1 VEGIKRRSF
10 IGLIGGAA
18 ASPLFARAQPAA
30 PVIGFLHSGA
40 AEQNA
45 NRLEG
50 FRKGLADA
58 GFVDGKNLTIEYR
71 WANGQADRLPELAAD
86 LVQRHVAV
94 IVAVSSQPATLAAK
108 AATASIPIV
117 FTWPGDPVAAGL
129 VASLNRP
136 GGNATGIGTLN
147 DELAAKRLGLLR
159 ELVPRATPISVL
171 FNPADP
177 SADAMSKDLQAHARA
192 LGVQLQLL
200 YAGTDGEIDAAFRTV
215 AAKAGGALLVNADPF
230 FFIRRAQITA
240 LAARH
245 AIPAIYYDREFA
257 VSGGLM
263 TYGTSLPVMWGQA
276 GSYVARILKG
286 EKPGDLP
293 VVQPTKFETVIN
305 LKTAK
310 ALQLAIPDRVLALA
324 DEVIE

>member
-1 VEGIKRRSF
+1 VRRREF
-10 IGLIGGAA
+10 IAGLGAVAMPLRALAQA
-18 ASPLFARAQPAA
+18 AM

-40 AEQNA
+40 LEPNA
-45 NRLEG
+45 NRLAG
-50 FRKGLADA
+50 FRKGLNDA
-58 GFVDGKNLTIEYR
+58 GFVEKQNLTIEYR
-71 WANGQADRLPELAAD
+71 WADGKADRLPELAAD
-86 LVQRHVAV
+86 LVRRQVQV

-108 AATASIPIV
+108 SATATIPIV

-136 GGNATGIGTLN
+136 GGNATGIATLN

-159 ELVPRATPISVL
+159 ELVPQAMPISVL

-177 SADAMSKDLQAHARA
+177 SADAMSKDLQAYAGT
-192 LGVQLQLL
+192 LGVQLQLI
-200 YAGTDGEIDAAFRTV
+200 YAGTDSEIEAAFSKV
-215 AAKAGGALLVNADPF
+215 AQKPGGALLVNADPF
-230 FFIRRAQITA
+230 FFIRRDPIAA
-240 LAARH
+240 LASRH

-257 VSGGLM
+257 VSGRLM

-276 GSYVARILKG
+276 GSTVARILKG

-293 VVQPTKFETVIN
+293 VAQPTKFEMVIN

-310 ALQLAIPDRVLALA
+310 ALGLSVPDRLMVLA

>member
-1 VEGIKRRSF
+1 VNRRKF
-10 IGLIGGAA
+10 IALSGSAA
-18 ASPLFARAQPAA
+18 AWPGVAPGQQAA
-30 PVIGFLHSGA
+30 LPVIGFLHSGTSQ
-40 AEQNA
+40 QNA
-45 NRLEG
+45 NRLIG
-50 FRKGLADA
+50 FRKGLSDA
-58 GFVDGKNLTIEYR
+58 GFAENQNVTIEYR
-71 WANGQADRLPELAAD
+71 WADGQNGRLPELAAD
-86 LVQRHVAV
+86 LVRRKVAV

-108 AATASIPIV
+108 AATATIPIV
-117 FTWPGDPVAAGL
+117 FTWPGDPIAAGL

-159 ELVPRATPISVL
+159 ELVPKAAAIFVL

-177 SADAMSKDLQAHARA
+177 SAEAMSRDLQARARA

-200 YAGTDGEIDAAFRTV
+200 YAGTDGEIDAAFATLV
-215 AAKAGGALLVNADPF
+215 AKSGGALLVNADPF

-245 AIPAIYYDREFA
+245 AVPAIYYDREFA
-257 VSGGLM
+257 VSGGLIS
-263 TYGTSLPVMWGQA
+263 YGTDLPRAWGQA
-276 GSYVARILKG
+276 GQYVARILKG
-286 EKPGDLP
+286 ENPAELP
-293 VVQPTKFETVIN
+293 VAQPTKFELVIN

-310 ALQLAIPDRVLALA
+310 TLGLAVPPTLLATA

>member
-1 VEGIKRRSF
+1 VNRRKF
-10 IGLIGGAA
+10 IAFLGGSAA
-18 ASPLFARAQPAA
+18 WPKVTRAQPAA
-30 PVIGFLHSGA
+30 VPVIGFLHSGT

-45 NRLEG
+45 NRLIG
-50 FRKGLADA
+50 FRKGLSDA
-58 GFVDGKNLTIEYR
+58 GFVENHNVTIEYR
-71 WANGQADRLPELAAD
+71 WAGGQNDRLRELAAD
-86 LVQRHVAV
+86 LVRRQVAV

-108 AATASIPIV
+108 AATAVIPIV

-159 ELVPRATPISVL
+159 DLVPKASPISVL

-177 SADAMSKDLQAHARA
+177 SAEAMSKDLQARASA

-200 YAGTDGEIDAAFRTV
+200 YAGTDRDIELAFARL
-215 AAKAGGALLVNADPF
+215 ASNSGGALLVNADPF

-245 AIPAIYYDREFA
+245 AVPAIYYDREFA
-257 VSGGLM
+257 VSGGLV
-263 TYGTSLPVMWGQA
+263 TYGTDLPSAWGQA
-276 GSYVARILKG
+276 GGYVARILKG
-286 EKPGDLP
+286 ERPGELP
-293 VVQPTKFETVIN
+293 VAQPTKFQLVIN
-305 LKTAK
+305 LKTAR
-310 ALQLAIPDRVLALA
+310 ALGLEMPSNLLFTA

>member
-1 VEGIKRRSF
+1 
-10 IGLIGGAA
+10 
-18 ASPLFARAQPAA
+18 
-30 PVIGFLHSGA
+30 
-40 AEQNA
+40 
-45 NRLEG
+45 
-50 FRKGLADA
+50 
-58 GFVDGKNLTIEYR
+58 
-71 WANGQADRLPELAAD
+71 
-86 LVQRHVAV
+86 V

-108 AATASIPIV
+108 AATAVIPIV

-159 ELVPRATPISVL
+159 DLVPKASPISVL

-177 SADAMSKDLQAHARA
+177 SAEAMSKDLQARASA

-200 YAGTDGEIDAAFRTV
+200 YAGTDRDIELAFARL
-215 AAKAGGALLVNADPF
+215 ASNSGGALLVNADPF

-245 AIPAIYYDREFA
+245 AVPAIYYDREFA
-257 VSGGLM
+257 VSGGLV
-263 TYGTSLPVMWGQA
+263 TYGTDLPSAWGQA
-276 GSYVARILKG
+276 GGYVARILKG
-286 EKPGDLP
+286 ERPGELP
-293 VVQPTKFETVIN
+293 VAQPTKFQLVIN
-305 LKTAK
+305 LKTAR
-310 ALQLAIPDRVLALA
+310 ALGLEMPSNLLFTA

>member
-1 VEGIKRRSF
+1 VRRREF
-10 IGLIGGAA
+10 IAGLGAVAMPLRALAQA
-18 ASPLFARAQPAA
+18 AM

-40 AEQNA
+40 LEPNA
-45 NRLEG
+45 NRLAG
-50 FRKGLADA
+50 FRKGLNDA
-58 GFVDGKNLTIEYR
+58 GFVEKQNLTIEYR
-71 WANGQADRLPELAAD
+71 WADGKADRLPELAAD
-86 LVQRHVAV
+86 LVRRQVQV

-108 AATASIPIV
+108 SATATIPIV

-136 GGNATGIGTLN
+136 GGNATGIATLN

-159 ELVPRATPISVL
+159 ELVPQAMPISVL

-177 SADAMSKDLQAHARA
+177 SADAMSKDLQAYAGT
-192 LGVQLQLL
+192 LGVQLQLI
-200 YAGTDGEIDAAFRTV
+200 YAGTDSEIEAAFSKV
-215 AAKAGGALLVNADPF
+215 AQKPGGALLVNADPF
-230 FFIRRAQITA
+230 FFIRRDPIAA
-240 LAARH
+240 LASRH

-276 GSYVARILKG
+276 GSTVARILKG

-293 VVQPTKFETVIN
+293 VAQPTKFEMVIN

-310 ALQLAIPDRVLALA
+310 ALGLSVPDRLMVLA